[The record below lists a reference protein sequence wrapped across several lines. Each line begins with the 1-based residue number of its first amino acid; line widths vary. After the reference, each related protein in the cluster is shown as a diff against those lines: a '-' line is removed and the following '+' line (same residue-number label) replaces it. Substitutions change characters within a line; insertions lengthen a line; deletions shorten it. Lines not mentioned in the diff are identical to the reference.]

1 MASNRYISTFS
12 FFATI
17 VLLVITVVLGFAVS
31 YINFSNPM
39 AWLFVTLFIGC
50 FVTFI
55 RAIYSINKL
64 NKLSS
69 MSISSAD
76 IFSGNAHNKNAKLT
90 TCPDYWTKKV
100 VIDPNTD
107 EQVIMCYNEHIDA
120 DGNAHYLGGT
130 LELNEET
137 VGAVVGGVDS
147 GDTDLNPVAD
157 TEGAVFNFSTDSI
170 FSGNSLDDIRAM
182 ANTENSASLNTD
194 TVEGFKLYSVGNPGY
209 NEHRHSHEM
218 VKRVIDGKVYTSDES
233 KDNVAPEHTHTMY
246 YGRGYHSHDRNEGTG
261 LTDLIAGD
269 DRYKSTNGN
278 FENWISPY
286 KTESGK
292 YAIELN
298 LKKLNQAHNTCELA
312 SNFVWSDVMNNCA
325 M

>member
-1 MASNRYISTFS
+1 M
-12 FFATI
+12 FATI
-17 VLLVITVVLGFAVS
+17 VLLIVTIVLGFAVS

-50 FVTFI
+50 FITFI
-55 RAIYSINKL
+55 RAIYSMNKL

-120 DGNAHYLGGT
+120 DENAHYLGGT
-130 LELNEET
+130 LELDE
-137 VGAVVGGVDS
+137 GSIGVVVSGDDS
-147 GDTDLNPVAD
+147 GDTDLNPLAD
-157 TEGAVFNFSTDSI
+157 TEGAVFNFSADSI
-170 FSGNSLDDIRAM
+170 FSGNTLDDIRAM
-182 ANTENSASLNTD
+182 ANMEDSAFLNKD
-194 TVEGFKLYSVGNPGY
+194 TVEGFKMYRVGNSGY
-209 NEHRHSHEM
+209 NEHRHTHEM
-218 VKRVIDGKVYTSDES
+218 VKRVIDGRVTTGDES
-233 KDNVAPEHTHTMY
+233 VDNVDPNHTHTKY
-246 YGRGYHSHDRNEGTG
+246 YGRGYHSHDRNGYSHEGMGSTNF
-261 LTDLIAGD
+261 IASD
-269 DRYKSTNGN
+269 DRYKITNGN

-298 LKKLNQAHNTCELA
+298 LKKLNEAQNTCELA
-312 SNFVWSDVMNNCA
+312 SKFVWSDVMNNCA